1 MNFYENNYYLR
12 TSDFNMENNIH
23 PSAVLDLFQDAAGKH
38 ANLLGVGMDE
48 LEKKNLTWV
57 VMRTKFQILK
67 NPMIHSMVRL
77 KTWPEKP
84 QRAIFQRNY
93 EIYSHDELIIKGTSE
108 WVLLDK
114 TTNKM
119 VPAQGV
125 YPEMEFL
132 TKKTFTEKLTKFADF
147 EQEDIFGKTIAEYSD
162 IDANGHV
169 NNAKYANYVMNV
181 LKNPQIIDIFQIHYH
196 REVKCGEELGIYIK
210 NTQEGYVAKALKN
223 GEAMFSCKILF
234 KEQL

>member
-12 TSDFNMENNIH
+12 TSDFNMENNIN
-23 PSAVLDLFQDAAGKH
+23 PAAVLDLFQDAAGKH
-38 ANLLGVGMDE
+38 ASILGVGMDE

-67 NPMIHSMVRL
+67 NPELHSTVKI

-84 QRAIFQRNY
+84 QRAIFQRDY
-93 EIYSHDELIIKGTSE
+93 EIYSGDELIIKGTSE

-125 YPEMEFL
+125 YPEMEYL
-132 TKKTFTEKLTKFADF
+132 TKKTFPEKLTKFADF
-147 EQEDIFGKTIAEYSD
+147 ESADICGKTVAEYTD

-181 LKNPQIIDIFQIHYH
+181 LKKPEVIDTFQIHYH
-196 REVKCGEELGIYIK
+196 REVKCGEELDIQIK
-210 NTQEGYVAKALKN
+210 NTDEGYIAKALEN
-223 GEAMFSCKILF
+223 GESMFSCKILF
-234 KEQL
+234 KE